1 MSIDNLRSALPS
13 YAKDMNLNLSSLPR
27 ITSLTEQQLWG
38 AILATAAATKV
49 DSVVVE
55 IAAEAKEHLSDT
67 AYEAALGAATIMG
80 MNNIF
85 YRTRG
90 FLDGAYDV
98 ARVIEIGGIDIDRA
112 IANEYG
118 VDEHVADQYKR
129 TDYQGAQ
136 RSEAARAVYQ
146 SIAIE
151 IGRALNFYGF
161 NNPDAV
167 IEVAYCCGGGLLLDP
182 LVEAVAAHVDLRVSS
197 IVDVLPPMS
206 APLGEALRCPVAIG
220 ATMKAGR

>member
-27 ITSLTEQQLWG
+27 ISSLTEQQLWG

-67 AYEAALGAATIMG
+67 AYEAALGAASIMG

-90 FLDGAYDV
+90 FLNGAYDDQR
-98 ARVIEIGGIDIDRA
+98 ANLRMQIIGKNGGIEMFA
-112 IANEYG
+112 L
-118 VDEHVADQYKR
+118 
-129 TDYQGAQ
+129 
-136 RSEAARAVYQ
+136 AV
-146 SIAIE
+146 S
-151 IGRALNFYGF
+151 
-161 NNPDAV
+161 AV
-167 IEVAYCCGGGLLLDP
+167 NGCSHC
-182 LVEAVAAHVDLRVSS
+182 VEAHEHTLREEGATKEQVNDLIRIAATLGGVAQGIQLA
-197 IVDVLPPMS
+197 
-206 APLGEALRCPVAIG
+206 EALG
-220 ATMKAGR
+220 